1 MQRIGLFAGQD
12 CAGAVHICFRVDG
25 NIGGVGT
32 QTPQRHH
39 GTVGI
44 CCAKVADGVAEIGP
58 LTHLARIALRFAQ
71 QLFLQLEQHQ
81 LPAQPAE
88 QTQRLVIELL
98 TGADMQCCKLPEYR
112 RICRSGRVGFHQ
124 LVSGIKEFLCVH
136 SKNVL
141 YRHKVIGRVVA
152 ACGGGPSTRLI
163 GGKRHQLHLILNSPD
178 VGQFLLSGKHD
189 AGNGP
194 DHRGRHINAL
204 HPFRQFALPVCTGNG
219 IKPRRFQHSGG
230 VCPRIQHLYI
240 KKAVG
245 LRHAVDHWFCADI
258 QKRLRID
265 GIHIRRN
272 HHTGRC
278 ICQLFRMDELV
289 DGGLVACSCAGVC
302 GSRPRSIHDHQRKGV
317 QIRLLQKVLCSQR
330 LLCGCGFLY
339 GQKCSC
345 ANHRSRSRNVQK
357 ITAGH
362 FHNMRPP
369 VMSFALC
376 ALWEKTIWLSVFR
389 IHGACLKV
397 NCFCA
402 FHVKIVKVD
411 KAACEHRCLCGS
423 FAYRSDPEHSR
434 PDPYPYKRT
443 GVCVP

>member
-1 MQRIGLFAGQD
+1 
-12 CAGAVHICFRVDG
+12 
-25 NIGGVGT
+25 
-32 QTPQRHH
+32 
-39 GTVGI
+39 
-44 CCAKVADGVAEIGP
+44 
-58 LTHLARIALRFAQ
+58 
-71 QLFLQLEQHQ
+71 
-81 LPAQPAE
+81 
-88 QTQRLVIELL
+88 
-98 TGADMQCCKLPEYR
+98 
-112 RICRSGRVGFHQ
+112 
-124 LVSGIKEFLCVH
+124 
-136 SKNVL
+136 
-141 YRHKVIGRVVA
+141 
-152 ACGGGPSTRLI
+152 
-163 GGKRHQLHLILNSPD
+163 
-178 VGQFLLSGKHD
+178 
-189 AGNGP
+189 
-194 DHRGRHINAL
+194 
-204 HPFRQFALPVCTGNG
+204 
-219 IKPRRFQHSGG
+219 
-230 VCPRIQHLYI
+230 
-240 KKAVG
+240 
-245 LRHAVDHWFCADI
+245 
-258 QKRLRID
+258 
-265 GIHIRRN
+265 
-272 HHTGRC
+272 
-278 ICQLFRMDELV
+278 MDELV